1 MALTLEQFAKQ
12 KGVKL
17 PSERLG
23 IELPSKPVGLDVF
36 LKQRIGLKE
45 LPKERKIA
53 RLQAEAEQAMKRAE
67 YLSSP
72 VGLAKQ
78 TIKEIPAAVRK
89 IVSRKGLLS
98 PKGIQ
103 AAVEGAFRTAV
114 ISPVSAVTRF
124 ATKGK
129 LDIEKGWAELT
140 EPWRKTLTPAQKEI
154 ERGFA
159 MGGLVVPYGAAE
171 AAALKGI
178 SYLGKLEKVKPVATF
193 LLNRPKLLK
202 AGKVG
207 VNMASFIGTGQILH
221 KPEDGS
227 RAKQAMIDAALA
239 VAFPVIGYA
248 VRKPLKAGLKLAM
261 KRVEKVF
268 EPIIEKIK
276 LKKPVPLEEIERAV
290 DQSKKVIKRTTGK
303 SPEQVLKK
311 EVLPKAIADSAKKGE
326 IPKGKAVAELE
337 KTIAKGKRPTD
348 KQLDAAIKEL
358 ERKIKIRVKE
368 EAPELPV
375 EAISKPKK
383 PAEAKIEGIPKE
395 EKERMWLLV
404 VEDRYI
410 PTIFKERK
418 KLQEIYLRGLREIR
432 KYFPDAKIGYTKSSV
447 LSPAARK
454 ILHLVTGEP
463 EVLIEAQPK
472 IFFKVKNH
480 LFSIGQSGDWPL
492 CRETSSG
499 AVRIVKTK
507 RYPYLAEI
515 IEIKRRGH
523 HAVSWDYKAKVSSW
537 IRDLEKSDIEK
548 LLKVKEIANK
558 LGTDAALNIGGIET
572 IPFPTEF
579 LGIYKKLLQSPKGGV
594 REIKVGEIKKI
605 SPPKIKPSEVKS
617 LQVSEIP
624 VVSKR
629 KIPSGISE
637 KAFRW
642 IDFFF
647 FGSKAEREKA
657 FKLLTPEIKKEIS
670 KFKPNKPVRLYK
682 YPGESELPQGFTYWT
697 HDKEFAQRL
706 SGPGEFVSKVIK
718 PKDILVDFTETPSNF
733 PGEKGGIW
741 GKGVIVKPS
750 AVKGVKVAVKGVK
763 EAKPIL
769 KETWQKIS
777 TYPKKGDYVRVN
789 WKGKTFE
796 GKITGEKPV
805 RFRTGYVAREITTK
819 EGVKKWMPWTSSAKY
834 EVKVEKP
841 AKTKPVIKVEKPTP
855 EIKPKR
861 IKVPSE
867 QLPVGEGKELAS
879 RLEKRIVERLSK
891 APERYKTVTY
901 KQMNKAEQIKKAVDY
916 VVKNESEAMEVLM
929 GKKEPPKG
937 LLYNSIFLA
946 MEEKAKQDT
955 ALAVRLASLRATRSG
970 QEISILTE
978 ADKNNPVRFLSEIQR
993 DRVKI
998 IGGREKV
1005 VKYTKSLVK
1014 QGKKILS
1021 KNYLKV
1027 DEWENFIKS
1036 IQC

>member
-12 KGVKL
+12 KGVRL

-23 IELPSKPVGLDVF
+23 VELPSKPVGLDVF

-72 VGLAKQ
+72 MGLAKQ
-78 TIKEIPAAVRK
+78 TIKEIPSAVRK

-178 SYLGKLEKVKPVATF
+178 SRLGKVEKVKPIAAF
-193 LLNRPKLLK
+193 LLARPKLLK
-202 AGKVG
+202 AGKIG
-207 VNMASFIGTGQILH
+207 VNMASFVGAGQILH

-227 RAKQAMIDAALA
+227 RAKQAMVDAALA

-311 EVLPKAIADSAKKGE
+311 EVLPKAIADSAKQGE
-326 IPKGKAVAELE
+326 IPKGKAVAGIERV
-337 KTIAKGKRPTD
+337 IAKGKRPTD

-368 EAPELPV
+368 EAPELPT
-375 EAISKPKK
+375 EAISKARGIKPLPKAKK

-395 EKERMWLLV
+395 
-404 VEDRYI
+404 
-410 PTIFKERK
+410 
-418 KLQEIYLRGLREIR
+418 
-432 KYFPDAKIGYTKSSV
+432 
-447 LSPAARK
+447 
-454 ILHLVTGEP
+454 
-463 EVLIEAQPK
+463 
-472 IFFKVKNH
+472 
-480 LFSIGQSGDWPL
+480 
-492 CRETSSG
+492 
-499 AVRIVKTK
+499 
-507 RYPYLAEI
+507 
-515 IEIKRRGH
+515 
-523 HAVSWDYKAKVSSW
+523 
-537 IRDLEKSDIEK
+537 
-548 LLKVKEIANK
+548 
-558 LGTDAALNIGGIET
+558 
-572 IPFPTEF
+572 
-579 LGIYKKLLQSPKGGV
+579 
-594 REIKVGEIKKI
+594 
-605 SPPKIKPSEVKS
+605 
-617 LQVSEIP
+617 
-624 VVSKR
+624 
-629 KIPSGISE
+629 
-637 KAFRW
+637 
-642 IDFFF
+642 
-647 FGSKAEREKA
+647 
-657 FKLLTPEIKKEIS
+657 
-670 KFKPNKPVRLYK
+670 
-682 YPGESELPQGFTYWT
+682 
-697 HDKEFAQRL
+697 
-706 SGPGEFVSKVIK
+706 
-718 PKDILVDFTETPSNF
+718 
-733 PGEKGGIW
+733 
-741 GKGVIVKPS
+741 
-750 AVKGVKVAVKGVK
+750 
-763 EAKPIL
+763 AKPTL
-769 KETWQKIS
+769 KATWQKLS

-789 WKGKTFE
+789 WKGKTYE
-796 GKITGEKPV
+796 GTITGEKPV

-891 APERYKTVTY
+891 VPERYKTVTY

-946 MEEKAKQDT
+946 MEEKAKQNT

>member
-78 TIKEIPAAVRK
+78 TIKEIPSAVRK

-368 EAPELPV
+368 EAPELPT
-375 EAISKPKK
+375 
-383 PAEAKIEGIPKE
+383 EAKIEAIP
-395 EKERMWLLV
+395 
-404 VEDRYI
+404 
-410 PTIFKERK
+410 
-418 KLQEIYLRGLREIR
+418 
-432 KYFPDAKIGYTKSSV
+432 
-447 LSPAARK
+447 
-454 ILHLVTGEP
+454 
-463 EVLIEAQPK
+463 
-472 IFFKVKNH
+472 
-480 LFSIGQSGDWPL
+480 
-492 CRETSSG
+492 
-499 AVRIVKTK
+499 
-507 RYPYLAEI
+507 
-515 IEIKRRGH
+515 
-523 HAVSWDYKAKVSSW
+523 
-537 IRDLEKSDIEK
+537 
-548 LLKVKEIANK
+548 
-558 LGTDAALNIGGIET
+558 
-572 IPFPTEF
+572 
-579 LGIYKKLLQSPKGGV
+579 
-594 REIKVGEIKKI
+594 
-605 SPPKIKPSEVKS
+605 
-617 LQVSEIP
+617 
-624 VVSKR
+624 
-629 KIPSGISE
+629 
-637 KAFRW
+637 
-642 IDFFF
+642 
-647 FGSKAEREKA
+647 
-657 FKLLTPEIKKEIS
+657 
-670 KFKPNKPVRLYK
+670 
-682 YPGESELPQGFTYWT
+682 
-697 HDKEFAQRL
+697 
-706 SGPGEFVSKVIK
+706 
-718 PKDILVDFTETPSNF
+718 
-733 PGEKGGIW
+733 
-741 GKGVIVKPS
+741 
-750 AVKGVKVAVKGVK
+750 K
-763 EAKPIL
+763 EAKPTL
-769 KETWQKIS
+769 KATWQKIS

-819 EGVKKWMPWTSSAKY
+819 EGIKKWMPWTSSAKY
-834 EVKVEKP
+834 EVR
-841 AKTKPVIKVEKPTP
+841 AEKPTPLP

-1021 KNYLKV
+1021 KNYTKV